1 MLYIFIALLV
11 AGYTALI
18 VSHIRKTNKITI
30 GRIFAVTLLCLY
42 IIVGLSKGA
51 TAYCLSEYDKVTNI
65 PGKAYTIYKDY
76 DGSYFITSKEITFLT
91 NGFYIE
97 KTYIDSEAVEQFIAA
112 KDNLLESI
120 MENR

>member
-11 AGYTALI
+11 AGYTTLI

-30 GRIFAVTLLCLY
+30 GRIFAVTLLCFY
-42 IIVGLSKGA
+42 IIIWLSKGA
-51 TAYCLSEYDKVTNI
+51 TAHCLLKYDRVTNI
-65 PGKAYTIYKDY
+65 PEEAYTIYKDHN
-76 DGSYFITSKEITFLT
+76 GLYFIMPKEITFLT